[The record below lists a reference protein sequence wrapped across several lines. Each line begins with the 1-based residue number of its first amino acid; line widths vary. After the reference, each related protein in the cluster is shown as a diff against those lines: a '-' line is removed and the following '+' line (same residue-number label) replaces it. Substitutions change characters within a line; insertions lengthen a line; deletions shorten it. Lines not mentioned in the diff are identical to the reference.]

1 MENKIEKF
9 QRSMITDYEQEK
21 ARLFKLAQKNQ
32 NSAENSQIIII
43 NKLDEV
49 KNTLKEHS
57 NLMKENNNLL
67 KELIKTLNK
76 LVLDDYNEEPLPK
89 IIHF

>member
-32 NSAENSQIIII
+32 NSAENSQIII

>member
-32 NSAENSQIIII
+32 NSAENFQIII